1 MASRE
6 KRDGGVM
13 DVFLRENGAVELGFL
28 GKVWLRGLDL
38 YLRRAGKVL
47 TLRDFQAGP
56 WREEFREGRRIW
68 RRRLSLEDEEILEIR
83 VRKEDQVLRIEAE
96 FLTEFLG
103 LQGSLDY
110 TDPAVILPVFLPSP
124 ELSYFLCT
132 FGLDGAAGEFP
143 GGYWPEAQLGK
154 VFEGFPQKPWAPLVL
169 WGEGGALAFAP
180 GELFLTSP
188 FVPFGKGFGR
198 ALAGD
203 FPAIPKGT
211 VLSTWIAWGE
221 TPERAL
227 FRLGEKLQ
235 AAAPEKKW
243 EASPLLSRLG
253 FWNAYGSYYT
263 ELIHPMEERIL
274 LALADKFRT
283 KKIPVGY
290 FGLDLWYP
298 YERIGRA
305 KIFRPDPRKYPA
317 GLAAVREK
325 TGLPFVL
332 HLSALSK
339 ENLYGVDGTDPS
351 VYEEIAEEVLRQG
364 GVAVWHD
371 WLRTW
376 QFVTPK
382 LLSDPWAAEGWFR
395 GMCRAFRK
403 AGLPVLLCMQT
414 MGMVL
419 ASAAEP
425 NVVSSRSYT
434 DHLFSQRLALAK
446 AKAAEPGIEKAWARS
461 VDIWKQNLLVG
472 FVQWAFGL
480 RPFHDLFLSSLHEG
494 FGGEHAA
501 EEAALRALS
510 CGPVGFGDALG
521 KADPELLGRL
531 LLPGGFL
538 AQPEHP
544 PIPVWPTL
552 FTETPQFWSVRR
564 AGEAAW
570 VYWVGLNLGKEE
582 RRVRVEIP
590 LLGDFLVWDPWR
602 KELASDS
609 FPIPPE
615 GLAYRVFLPARGEV
629 GLLGLP
635 ELLVPAPG
643 RLLWEV
649 RWEGKWIWEAS
660 RDDPP
665 LWALRRGRIVPA
677 EEVLELRRREA

>member
-1 MASRE
+1 
-6 KRDGGVM
+6 M

-83 VRKEDQVLRIEAE
+83 VREEDQVLRIEAE
-96 FLTEFLG
+96 FLTEFSE

-110 TDPAVILPVFLPSP
+110 TDPAVVFPVFLPDP

-143 GGYWPEAQLGK
+143 GGYWPEARLGK

-198 ALAGD
+198 ALAGN
-203 FPAIPKGT
+203 FSAIPTGT

-227 FRLGEKLQ
+227 FRLGEKLK

-253 FWNAYGSYYT
+253 YWNAYGSYYT

-274 LALADKFRT
+274 LALTDEFRK

-339 ENLYGVDGTDPS
+339 ENLYGADGTDPL
-351 VYEEIAEEVLRQG
+351 VYEGDRRGSASPGWCSCLARLAPHLAVRDAKTPFGSLGRGGLVPRDVPGFPKSRASRPSLHADDGDGPRFRGGAECGLEPELYGAPLLPEARFGQGQG
-364 GVAVWHD
+364 GGARDRKGLVP
-371 WLRTW
+371 LR
-376 QFVTPK
+376 
-382 LLSDPWAAEGWFR
+382 G
-395 GMCRAFRK
+395 
-403 AGLPVLLCMQT
+403 
-414 MGMVL
+414 
-419 ASAAEP
+419 
-425 NVVSSRSYT
+425 
-434 DHLFSQRLALAK
+434 HLEAK
-446 AKAAEPGIEKAWARS
+446 SPCGI
-461 VDIWKQNLLVG
+461 
-472 FVQWAFGL
+472 
-480 RPFHDLFLSSLHEG
+480 
-494 FGGEHAA
+494 
-501 EEAALRALS
+501 
-510 CGPVGFGDALG
+510 CPVGLWAS
-521 KADPELLGRL
+521 
-531 LLPGGFL
+531 
-538 AQPEHP
+538 
-544 PIPVWPTL
+544 PVSRPL
-552 FTETPQFWSVRR
+552 F
-564 AGEAAW
+564 
-570 VYWVGLNLGKEE
+570 
-582 RRVRVEIP
+582 
-590 LLGDFLVWDPWR
+590 
-602 KELASDS
+602 ELA
-609 FPIPPE
+609 P
-615 GLAYRVFLPARGEV
+615 RG
-629 GLLGLP
+629 
-635 ELLVPAPG
+635 
-643 RLLWEV
+643 
-649 RWEGKWIWEAS
+649 I
-660 RDDPP
+660 
-665 LWALRRGRIVPA
+665 RRGTRD
-677 EEVLELRRREA
+677 